1 MSHSNRGV
9 VHLEARKERSDC
21 KDCPKS
27 RPASKRV
34 NHRWHRRGRRD
45 CGRAGRELGR
55 GHQHQSTVPQGVRL
69 RPVNVRGNRAPG
81 MRAPRNTNQFL
92 MHEKYQLM
100 HMRSDSTGSDSGSEI
115 ELDMDIDS
123 YLGVLENARGA
134 LDCTMSP
141 LCDDNLLRFRFFE
154 QVDHDQSMQYFPSE
168 DDVVKSER
176 FMRRDFAAFCSSFDI
191 D

>member
-1 MSHSNRGV
+1 MSNSKRGV
-9 VHLEARKERSDC
+9 VHWEARKERYDC
-21 KDCPKS
+21 KDYSKS
-27 RPASKRV
+27 RFVSKRV
-34 NHRWHRRGRRD
+34 GHRWHRRGRAE
-45 CGRAGRELGR
+45 CGRTGRYFGR
-55 GHQHQSTVPQGVRL
+55 GHQHQSTELQEVRL

-115 ELDMDIDS
+115 EVDMDIDS

-141 LCDDNLLRFRFFE
+141 LSDDNLLRFRFFE
-154 QVDHDQSMQYFPSE
+154 QIDHDQSLQYFPSE

-176 FMRRDFAAFCSSFDI
+176 FMRQDFAAFCSTFNVE
-191 D
+191 